1 MAKTSKFVAPNLDN
15 ATPEFLLD
23 EMGKLSIMESQVK
36 RLRAFYKE
44 AYYARTGIKLDNFTL
59 GGSNTE
65 VREGDTFIATTSRS
79 DPNRVNV
86 SLLKE
91 KYPEIAAEVTESKGQ
106 LTTRFSLKEGVVNPI
121 VNDLIAQ
128 MKAELDLDD

>member
-1 MAKTSKFVAPNLDN
+1 MAKASFVAPNLDN
-15 ATPEFLLD
+15 AIPEFLLD

-44 AYYARTGIKLDNFTL
+44 AYYARTGISLEDFSPQHTVAR
-59 GGSNTE
+59 T
-65 VREGDTFIATTSRS
+65 GDTFIATTTRS

-86 SLLKE
+86 SLLNE